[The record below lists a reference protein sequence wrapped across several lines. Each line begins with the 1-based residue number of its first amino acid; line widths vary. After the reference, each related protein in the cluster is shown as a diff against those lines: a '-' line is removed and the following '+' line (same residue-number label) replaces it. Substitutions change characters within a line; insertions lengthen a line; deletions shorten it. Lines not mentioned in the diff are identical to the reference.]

1 MIGFSYDNI
10 FYSILNDGTSRIRSR
25 VPFIK
30 LEVYLSSV
38 FRGFI
43 SLSSIMI
50 TIAGIK
56 NPWQPYSSRAC
67 TTLDIYP
74 EWFSNDRLKVICA
87 FDTNPY
93 SELIIRLQINTDN
106 TVSGRI
112 LLVSPNRRIHL
123 NKRVS

>member
-10 FYSILNDGTSRIRSR
+10 FYSILNNRTSRIRSR

-30 LEVYLSSV
+30 LEVYLSIIL
-38 FRGFI
+38 RGFV

-50 TIAGIK
+50 TIARIK
-56 NPWQPYSSRAC
+56 HPWQPNSGRAC
-67 TTLDIYP
+67 ATLDIYP

-87 FDTNPY
+87 FDTDPY
-93 SELIIRLQINTDN
+93 SKLIIRLQINTDN
-106 TVSGRI
+106 TVSGSI